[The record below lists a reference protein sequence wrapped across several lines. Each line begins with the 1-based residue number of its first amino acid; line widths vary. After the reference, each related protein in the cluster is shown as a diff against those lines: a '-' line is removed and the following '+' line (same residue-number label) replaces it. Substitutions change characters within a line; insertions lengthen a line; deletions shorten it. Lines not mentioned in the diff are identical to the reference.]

1 MSEPVA
7 VPVSTESLGEA
18 IVSTRPT
25 GDGESYLDDSTQNHL
40 TYKATNK
47 VPYLIDYF
55 GLKDFYNTSPQ
66 ITEMAKELHL
76 LVVQDD
82 SDTSINETKEVL
94 DLLSQELNLQD
105 NDAPLYKLRKAL
117 FLAKTKDRIAQIEK
131 QKMRMLAD
139 T

>member
-7 VPVSTESLGEA
+7 VPVSPEPVDNTS
-18 IVSTRPT
+18 STVII
-25 GDGESYLDDSTQNHL
+25 GDSESYLDDSTQNHL

-82 SDTSINETKEVL
+82 SETTINETKEIL
-94 DLLSQELNLQD
+94 DLLSQELNFQD

-117 FLAKTKDRIAQIEK
+117 FLAKTKDRIANVEK
-131 QKMRMLAD
+131 QRMKILAD
-139 T
+139 L